1 MRKQKPKLLRLY
13 LSYHFNKVFCILL
26 GFIFILWIGIL
37 LLNANV
43 PLQID
48 DYILNVDRYHKYY
61 YDQSFFFLNMING
74 VVVAFLVGIEVTTES
89 KFDTL
94 FVSYISRPKIVL
106 TRILSNFILLTFI
119 VTYEIILMNVVGTF
133 IFPNFTYDIRELL
146 LIPYSLI
153 PLVMLLVVG
162 ELITLVLSN
171 YFIPV
176 LIFILHLAFIILMQN
191 ENIYEYGKM
200 IVPQINFID
209 VIHPILDGNMLLYFG
224 ILGVLIMLIFLI
236 YQKKDIK

>member
-119 VTYEIILMNVVGTF
+119 VTY
-133 IFPNFTYDIRELL
+133 
-146 LIPYSLI
+146 
-153 PLVMLLVVG
+153 
-162 ELITLVLSN
+162 
-171 YFIPV
+171 
-176 LIFILHLAFIILMQN
+176 
-191 ENIYEYGKM
+191 
-200 IVPQINFID
+200 
-209 VIHPILDGNMLLYFG
+209 
-224 ILGVLIMLIFLI
+224 
-236 YQKKDIK
+236 